1 MSYFLRNQLFGAL
14 AAGLICAGGMMLQV
28 SAQDAPQGTAVDMAQ
43 LRAAAEQGDAE
54 SQLSL
59 GMYYF
64 MGEGGLKQSDADAIK
79 WFQLA
84 AKQKN
89 YQAQYMLGIYCMEGR
104 TIKKNEELG
113 LKLIQSAAN
122 GGFAE
127 AQYEY
132 ASILAEQNKMDE
144 ALPWMKKAVEQ
155 EYYPAFAALGAHY
168 IATAK
173 PGTPEMNQGI
183 QLLMAAAAEGDM
195 DAQVTLGAAL
205 VEQKETAAGVVWLEV
220 ASMNGAKDVAEALKE
235 LEVTPEEASEIA
247 SVFYHGDGIIPKNY
261 EKFKFWAE
269 KSAAQNYA
277 GAQTLLGMY
286 YCIGVNHELLPERG
300 IAHLE
305 KAAAQNDPEALTLL
319 AICCRNGRGTAQ
331 DTKRAIELL
340 QKAAK
345 LSYAPAYTQLA
356 FSSLFGSG
364 IASKAE
370 VTRKLFEKAAA
381 MNERTAIIFMEYC
394 TKNGLSFENGAALL
408 KQIAA
413 AAKGGDAQAQ
423 YLMGEM
429 YCDGHGVKMD
439 EKTMAAYYTMAVK
452 QNYIYALTELSRLYE
467 MGIYVKE
474 NRDVAI
480 QLALKAAEQGDQQAL
495 SYLNTVGQV
504 DAAEKTQAN
513 N

>member
-1 MSYFLRNQLFGAL
+1 MSYFLRNRLFRAL
-14 AAGLICAGGMMLQV
+14 AAGLICAGGMVLQA
-28 SAQDAPQGTAVDMAQ
+28 SAQNAPQSTVNIAQ

-104 TIKKNEELG
+104 GIKKNEELG
-113 LKLIQSAAN
+113 TKLILSAAN

-132 ASILAEQNKMDE
+132 ASMLAEQNKMSE
-144 ALPWMKKAVEQ
+144 ALPWMKKAVAQ
-155 EYYPAFAALGAHY
+155 EYYPAFVALGSHY

-183 QLLMAAAAEGDM
+183 QLLMAAASEGDL
-195 DAQVTLGAAL
+195 DAQLTLGAAL

-235 LEVTPEEASEIA
+235 LKVSPEEACEIA

-261 EKFKFWAE
+261 QKFKFWAE
-269 KSAAQNYA
+269 KSAAENYA

-286 YCIGVNHELLPERG
+286 YCIGVNHELTPERG
-300 IAHLE
+300 VEFLE

-331 DTKRAIELL
+331 DPKRAIELL

-345 LSYAPAYTQLA
+345 QNYAPAYTQLA

-364 IASKAE
+364 IVSKE
-370 VTRKLFEKAAA
+370 DVTRKLFQKAGA
-381 MNERTAIIFMEYC
+381 MNERTALVFMDYC
-394 TKNGLSFENGAALL
+394 TKNSLSFENGPALL

-413 AAKGGDAQAQ
+413 AAKAGDAQAQ
-423 YLMGEM
+423 YLMGEI

-439 EKTMAAYYTMAVK
+439 EKIMVAYYTMAVK

-495 SYLNTVGQV
+495 SYLNSVGQV
-504 DAAEKTQAN
+504 DAAEQTQN
-513 N
+513 LN